1 MMHAIDF
8 ILPLIAFVVAAL
20 LLLPAIKDNTV
31 WRASVTPLASI
42 IGSGF
47 LVVAPLLALVVG
59 WAAPLAM
66 LAIVVIAYGL
76 GEISRFNIRH
86 GEPLL
91 QSGEAPALLVMTERV
106 ANFTLSLAYIVSV
119 AFYVRLLASFV
130 LTGTRLDSEIGAQVL
145 TTLILLFI
153 GYAGWRRGLE
163 GLVRIEEYSVS
174 IKLAIIV
181 ALLCGLVNYDA
192 AVDFSIREFPAP
204 AGSAWEQLRQLAGM
218 LLVVQGFET
227 SRYLGSEFSAEL
239 RIRSMRLAQIISGL
253 IYVAF
258 IVMCMPLLLG
268 LNGLRV
274 DETAIIG
281 LSGHI
286 AMVLPAMLVLA
297 AVMSQFSA
305 AVADTAGAGGLV
317 EEESGGL
324 ISARYAYVAVIGL
337 GIVLVWTTA
346 VFEIIALASRAF
358 AAYYLSQALSAF
370 QIAGCSSGVRSRR
383 LGRISVA
390 LASIV
395 LAWIVVFAAPAD

>member
-1 MMHAIDF
+1 MHAIDF
-8 ILPLIAFVVAAL
+8 ALPIIALAVATL
-20 LLLPAIKDNTV
+20 LLLPAIKESKI

-59 WAAPLAM
+59 WAAPLVM

-91 QSGEAPALLVMTERV
+91 QSGEAPALLVMTERL

-130 LTGTRLDSEIGAQVL
+130 LKGATVDSEIGAQLL
-145 TTLILLFI
+145 TTLILIFI
-153 GYAGWRRGLE
+153 GYTGWRRGLE
-163 GLVRIEEYSVS
+163 GLVRVEEYSVS

-181 ALLCGLVNYDA
+181 ALLFGLANYDA
-192 AVDFSIREFPAP
+192 SVDFSIRDFPAP
-204 AGSAWEQLRQLAGM
+204 SASTWEQLCQLAGM

-239 RIRSMRLAQIISGL
+239 RIRSMRFAQIISGL

-268 LNGLRV
+268 LNGLKV

-305 AVADTAGAGGLV
+305 AVADTAGAGGLL
-317 EEESGGL
+317 EEESGGR
-324 ISARYAYVAVIGL
+324 IPGRYAYVAVIGL
-337 GIVLVWTTA
+337 GIVLVWTIN

-358 AAYYLSQALSAF
+358 AAYYLSQALTAF
-370 QIAGCSSGVRSRR
+370 QIAGYISEGRSRR
-383 LGRISVA
+383 IGRIATA
-390 LASIV
+390 LASVILV
-395 LAWIVVFAAPAD
+395 WVVVFAAPAE

>member
-1 MMHAIDF
+1 MHAIDF
-8 ILPLIAFVVAAL
+8 ALPIIALAVATL
-20 LLLPAIKDNTV
+20 LLLPAVKENTI

-47 LVVAPLLALVVG
+47 LVIAPLLVLVVG
-59 WAAPLAM
+59 RAAPWAM
-66 LAIVVIAYGL
+66 VAIVVIAYGL

-91 QSGEAPALLVMTERV
+91 QSGKAPALLVLTERI

-130 LTGTRLDSEIGAQVL
+130 LKGAKSDSEISAQLL
-145 TTLILLFI
+145 TTVILIFI
-153 GYAGWRRGLE
+153 GYTGWRRGLK

-174 IKLAIIV
+174 IKLAIIA
-181 ALLCGLVNYDA
+181 ALLCGLAHYDA
-192 AVDFSIREFPAP
+192 SVNFSILAFRATSE
-204 AGSAWEQLRQLAGM
+204 SSWEQARQLAGM

-227 SRYLGSEFSAEL
+227 SRYLGTEFSAEL
-239 RIRSMRLAQIISGL
+239 RIRSMRFAQIISGL
-253 IYVAF
+253 IYIAF
-258 IVMCMPLLLG
+258 IVMFMPLLPG

-274 DETAIIG
+274 DETAIVG
-281 LSGHI
+281 LSGQI
-286 AMVLPAMLVLA
+286 AMVLPSMLVLA

-317 EEESGGL
+317 EEESRGL
-324 ISARYAYVAVIGL
+324 IPAPYAYLAVIGL
-337 GIVLVWTTA
+337 GIALVWTTD

-358 AAYYLSQALSAF
+358 AAYYLSQALAAF
-370 QIAGCSSGVRSRR
+370 QIAGYSSGGRSRR
-383 LGRISVA
+383 IGRIAGA

-395 LAWIVVFAAPAD
+395 LAWIVVFAAPAG

>member
-1 MMHAIDF
+1 MGAIDL
-8 ILPLIAFVVAAL
+8 ILPLISITVAAL
-20 LLLPAIKDNTV
+20 LLLPAVKESPV

-59 WAAPLAM
+59 RIAPLAM

-91 QSGEAPALLVMTERV
+91 RSGEASALLVMTERV
-106 ANFTLSLAYIVSV
+106 ANLTLLLAYIVSV
-119 AFYVRLLASFV
+119 AFYIRLLASFV
-130 LTGTRLDSEIGAQVL
+130 FGGVGLDTEIGARVL
-145 TTLILLFI
+145 TTLILIFI
-153 GYAGWRRGLE
+153 GYTGWRRGLE

-181 ALLCGLVNYDA
+181 TLLFGLASYDA
-192 AVDFSIREFPAP
+192 SVDFSIRDFPV
-204 AGSAWEQLRQLAGM
+204 SSSSTWEQFCQLAGM

-239 RIRSMRLAQIISGL
+239 RIKSMRFVQVVSGL
-253 IYVAF
+253 IYVSF
-258 IVMCMPLLLG
+258 IVMCMPLLLDLDG
-268 LNGLRV
+268 LKV

-286 AMVLPAMLVLA
+286 AMVLPAILVLA
-297 AVMSQFSA
+297 ATMSQFSA

-317 EEESGGL
+317 EEESGGR

-337 GIVLVWTTA
+337 GIVLVWTTN

-358 AAYYLSQALSAF
+358 AAYYLSQALTAF
-370 QIAGCSSGVRSRR
+370 QIAGQRPEGRPRR
-383 LGRISVA
+383 IGRIATA
-390 LASIV
+390 LAAV
-395 LAWIVVFAAPAD
+395 LLVWVVIFAASAD

>member
-1 MMHAIDF
+1 MDAINLV
-8 ILPLIAFVVAAL
+8 LPLIALAISVL
-20 LLLPAIKDNTV
+20 LLLPAIKENAV

-42 IGSGF
+42 IGSGL

-66 LAIVVIAYGL
+66 LAIVVVAYGL

-91 QSGEAPALLVMTERV
+91 QSGEAPALLVTTERI
-106 ANFTLSLAYIVSV
+106 ANIVLSLAYIVSV

-130 LTGTRLDSEIGAQVL
+130 FRFAGVDTEVGAQVL

-153 GYAGWRRGLE
+153 GYTGWRWGLG
-163 GLVRIEEYSVS
+163 GLVRIEEYSS

-181 ALLCGLVNYDA
+181 ALLFGLVNYDA
-192 AVDFSIREFPAP
+192 SVDFSIRDFPAP
-204 AGSAWEQLRQLAGM
+204 SVSAWEQLCQLAGM

-239 RIRSMRLAQIISGL
+239 RIRSMRFAQLISGL
-253 IYVAF
+253 LYVAF

-268 LNGLRV
+268 LDGLQV

-286 AMVLPAMLVLA
+286 APILPAMLVLA
-297 AVMSQFSA
+297 ATISQFSA

-317 EEESGGL
+317 KEESRGR
-324 ISARYAYVAVIGL
+324 IPVRYAYVAVIGL
-337 GIVLVWTTA
+337 GIALVWMTN

-358 AAYYLSQALSAF
+358 AAYYLSQALTAF
-370 QIAGCSSGVRSRR
+370 QIAGHRPEGRSRR
-383 LGRISVA
+383 IGRIATA
-390 LASIV
+390 LASV
-395 LAWIVVFAAPAD
+395 LLVWVVIFAAPAE

>member
-1 MMHAIDF
+1 MDAINLV
-8 ILPLIAFVVAAL
+8 LPLIAIAVAAL
-20 LLLPAIKDNTV
+20 LLLPAIKESTV

-59 WAAPLAM
+59 WVAPLAM

-76 GEISRFNIRH
+76 GEISRFNIRY

-106 ANFTLSLAYIVSV
+106 ANLALSLAYIVSV
-119 AFYVRLLASFV
+119 AFYIRLLASFV
-130 LTGTRLDSEIGAQVL
+130 FRGVGLNTEIGAQVL
-145 TTLILLFI
+145 TTLILIFI
-153 GYAGWRRGLE
+153 GYIGWRRGLE
-163 GLVRIEEYSVS
+163 GLVRVEEYSVS

-181 ALLCGLVNYDA
+181 ALLFGLANYDA
-192 AVDFSIREFPAP
+192 SVDFSIRDFSAP
-204 AGSAWEQLRQLAGM
+204 SVSAWEQLRQLAGM

-239 RIRSMRLAQIISGL
+239 RIKSMRFAQVVSGL

-258 IVMCMPLLLG
+258 IIMCMPLLLG
-268 LNGLRV
+268 LDGLKV

-281 LSGHI
+281 LSGHV

-297 AVMSQFSA
+297 ATMSQFSA

-317 EEESGGL
+317 EEESRGR
-324 ISARYAYVAVIGL
+324 IPVRYAHVAVIGL
-337 GIVLVWTTA
+337 GIVLVWTTN

-358 AAYYLSQALSAF
+358 AAYYLSQALTAF
-370 QIAGCSSGVRSRR
+370 QLAGHRPEGRSRR
-383 LGRISVA
+383 IGRIAMA
-390 LASIV
+390 LAAV
-395 LAWIVVFAAPAD
+395 LLVWVVIFAVPAD

>member
-1 MMHAIDF
+1 MHI
-8 ILPLIAFVVAAL
+8 INLVLPLIACAVAAL
-20 LLLPAIKDNTV
+20 LLLPAIKASTV

-47 LVVAPLLALVVG
+47 LVVAPLLALAVG

-66 LAIVVIAYGL
+66 LAIVVLAYGL

-91 QSGEAPALLVMTERV
+91 QSGEAPAMLVMTERL
-106 ANFTLSLAYIVSV
+106 ANSTLSLAYIVSV
-119 AFYVRLLASFV
+119 AFYVKLLASFV
-130 LTGTRLDSEIGAQVL
+130 LKGIMVDSEIGAQIL
-145 TTLILLFI
+145 TTLILIFI
-153 GYAGWRRGLE
+153 GYTGWRQGLE
-163 GLVRIEEYSVS
+163 GLVRAEEYSVS

-181 ALLCGLVNYDA
+181 ALLFGLANYD
-192 AVDFSIREFPAP
+192 VSVGFSIRDLPVP
-204 AGSAWEQLRQLAGM
+204 SVSAWEQLRQLAGM

-239 RIRSMRLAQIISGL
+239 RIRSMRFAQIISGL

-258 IVMCMPLLLG
+258 IVMCGPLLLALKG
-268 LNGLRV
+268 LSV

-297 AVMSQFSA
+297 ATMSQFSA

-317 EEESGGL
+317 EEESGGR
-324 ISARYAYVAVIGL
+324 IPARYAYVAVIGL
-337 GIVLVWTTA
+337 GIALVWTTN

-370 QIAGCSSGVRSRR
+370 QIAGYRPESWSRWV
-383 LGRISVA
+383 GRIALA
-390 LASIV
+390 LASV
-395 LAWIVVFAAPAD
+395 MLVWVVVFAVPAE